1 MTNKNIFLGKLKY
14 LALFL
19 VTVQS
24 ILFALTAIF
33 LQVYLI
39 KKHGRTT
46 TRIIEL

>member
-19 VTVQS
+19 VAVQS

-33 LQVYLI
+33 FYRCILSRNMAAVQP
-39 KKHGRTT
+39 
-46 TRIIEL
+46 E